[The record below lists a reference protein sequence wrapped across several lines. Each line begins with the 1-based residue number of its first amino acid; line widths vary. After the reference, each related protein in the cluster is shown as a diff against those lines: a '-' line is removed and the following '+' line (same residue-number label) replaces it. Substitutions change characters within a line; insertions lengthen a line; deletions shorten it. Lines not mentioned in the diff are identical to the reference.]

1 MPVTAKLSK
10 LFYERFGDQI
20 ANELAE
26 WLNQVGQ
33 PYRSELR
40 EINEMNF
47 ARFDAKLEQRV
58 AQVEAKIDQRVAQLD
73 AKIEQRVARLEA
85 TVERRLG
92 EQTRW
97 LFAGWVTMLLAI
109 VGFWGS
115 LLARLK

>member
-26 WLNQVGQ
+26 WLNQVDQ
-33 PYRSELR
+33 SYRSELR

-58 AQVEAKIDQRVAQLD
+58 AH
-73 AKIEQRVARLEA
+73 LEA
-85 TVERRLG
+85 TMERRLS

-97 LFAGWVTMLLAI
+97 LFAGWVTMLLAM